1 MSSSNVISYKN
12 ISIACIYGCAKM
24 AYHSFQYRSLIFV
37 FHVFFLSFIY
47 VWCLVAAADAAVV
60 YSCCCC
66 CCGMH
71 ARLHFFD
78 LFSHRSS
85 HSYGP
90 NDMSCGILLKDLTF
104 ITNLTSSTKQ
114 DKCIVPLIILRI
126 YDMRSTYITI
136 YIELL

>member
-12 ISIACIYGCAKM
+12 ISIACIWLCKDGI
-24 AYHSFQYRSLIFV
+24 SFFSVSFFIFV
-37 FHVFFLSFIY
+37 FHFSFLY
-47 VWCLVAAADAAVV
+47 LCLV
-60 YSCCCC
+60 SCCCCCCPLYGC

-114 DKCIVPLIILRI
+114 DKCIVPLILPRI
-126 YDMRSTYITI
+126 YDMVNISAMYS
-136 YIELL
+136 YYDDGS